1 MKHYGWLAAGV
12 ALLCAA
18 GAGAQV
24 RVTAP
29 GLTAQF
35 DRGAV
40 SRLEA
45 GGRLLAAGGI
55 ASAGIL
61 RVGSDHSATD
71 NPTAVAGPAKRASV
85 THSAFLG
92 LPGARVRTAYSVA
105 GGEITVVQEATSP
118 QPGVIGVRWAIDGI
132 PFTYSILVPGGGGV
146 RIRKGSPGSAWG
158 YDYPITWEAQCVLVE
173 GPGHGLRVW
182 AEDPV
187 GRYKR
192 LRVDRGP
199 KGWRLTF
206 TTENNA
212 PWAPLKACTSVRWRM
227 GAYKGDWRAGVKPYR
242 DWMARTWP
250 VTPLAKQTPAWARD
264 TRLVVTMDHA
274 LPTLEALATR
284 CDASRTLLYLPQWRL
299 AGYDRM
305 YPNYDAAPGFEA
317 FVKRAHELGFKVMVH
332 ANYFGVDPK
341 SPEYA
346 RFERYQVRNPN
357 THALE
362 WWTWDDDPPI
372 KFAYINPASS
382 EWRKLLVSRMKEM
395 VERYSIDA
403 IHIDQ
408 TLCIFND
415 ENGLIDGMTMIQGN
429 VAIQREL
436 HEALPQVALSGEG
449 LDEVTIRYEAFAQR
463 HSQGL
468 DFVQGVWD
476 RPALAM
482 AHPISSYLFHSYTQP
497 YGYLG
502 MTGPSNGQLYSAWR
516 ENYKRWAVLPTI
528 CWPSAGQLKEPTGFL
543 RNALDEAQAFAR
555 HDLRPDPDGPWP
567 ADVCFPYV
575 GRQGV
580 RAAYREDAT
589 GTLFGLETDGLSRTL
604 TRVITGVTEVA
615 LPGSLEGWRCYDRQ
629 KLLGLDPE
637 AWYAYNEAPR
647 DPAAPHIDRLPEGV
661 SVGRMQRTALG
672 VVAEVR
678 PRSVEVGRVVE
689 RLQAGR
695 SGWTKPGGG
704 EETVRGPLYESPSG
718 AFFMPMGANLH
729 AHPPWKSGAGGSSF
743 VEFNVAVPV
752 GDGPIRFVT
761 DVAMDKNALGPEKSD
776 GALYTA
782 RVLGPNGVE
791 VRVFNATS
799 QTQPL
804 TIDLA
809 PYRGKSVTLRLEV
822 GPGPAGNV
830 SFDWARW
837 YRPRV
842 EATAPA
848 SQRIGL
854 AGLPS
859 YAAVLSG
866 VDSPQPEATADG
878 ILARVDAPGSV
889 YVLTQKPP
897 VVRLP
902 WPFRAEAAA
911 VSVVDDAGRAM
922 QDAQFA
928 SFVPGGGA
936 AEGVERTGISAHPP
950 DHGRTIGEFAVTL
963 PSEPA
968 RFSAW
973 VALRDGSKSDGCLFI
988 VQANGRE
995 IARLRRTAGPWQRLE
1010 ADLGPWAGKPVAL
1023 ALITDADGG
1032 FNFDWAVWADPRIE
1046 AAAAR

>member
-1 MKHYGWLAAGV
+1 MTRLAWLTAVA
-12 ALLCAA
+12 ALLCAT

-40 SRLEA
+40 TRLEA
-45 GGRLLAAGGI
+45 GGKLLATGGT

-61 RVGSDHSATD
+61 RVGAEHGVTSNPRGAAT
-71 NPTAVAGPAKRASV
+71 PGKPASV
-85 THSAFLG
+85 AYPSLQG
-92 LPGARVRTAYSVA
+92 LSGGAVRAGYSVV
-105 GGEITVVQEATSP
+105 GGEIAVTQEASSP

-132 PFTYSILVPGGGGV
+132 PFTYNILVPGGGGV
-146 RIRKGSPGSAWG
+146 RISKRSPGTAWG

-182 AEDPV
+182 AEDAL

-192 LRVDRGP
+192 LRVERGP
-199 KGWRLTF
+199 AGWRLTF

-227 GAYKGDWRAGVKPYR
+227 AAYKGDWRAGVRPYR
-242 DWMARTWP
+242 DWMARTWTTP
-250 VTPLAKQTPAWARD
+250 PLAKQTPAWARD
-264 TRLVVTMDHA
+264 TRLVVTMDHD

-284 CDASRTLLYLPQWRL
+284 CDASRTMLYLPQWRA

-317 FVKRAHELGFKVMVH
+317 FVRRAHELGFMVMVH
-332 ANYFGVDPK
+332 ANYFGIDPK

-362 WWTWDDDPPI
+362 WWTWDADPPI

-382 EWRKLLVSRMKEM
+382 EFRKLLVSRMKEM

-415 ENGLIDGMTMIQGN
+415 ENGLIDGMTMIEGN
-429 VAIQREL
+429 VAIHREL
-436 HEALPQVALSGEG
+436 REALPQVALSGEG
-449 LDEVTIRYEAFAQR
+449 LDEVTMRYEAFAQR

-476 RPALAM
+476 RPGLAM
-482 AHPISSYLFHSYTQP
+482 AHPISSYLFHARTQP

-502 MTGPSNGQLYSAWR
+502 MTGPANGQLYSAWR

-528 CWPSAGQLKEPTGFL
+528 CWPTAKQLLEPTGFL
-543 RNALDEAQAFAR
+543 RNALDEARAFAR
-555 HDLRPDPDGPWP
+555 HDLKPDPDGPWP
-567 ADVCFPYV
+567 AAVCFPYI

-589 GTLFGLETDGLSRTL
+589 GTLFTLDADGLSRTL
-604 TRVITGVTEVA
+604 TRVITGVSEVA
-615 LPGSLEGWRCYDRQ
+615 APGSLAGWRCYDSR

-637 AWYAYNEAPR
+637 AWYAYDETPR
-647 DPAAPHIDRLPEGV
+647 DLTVPHIDQLPEGV

-678 PRSVEVGRVVE
+678 ARAVEVGRVAE
-689 RLQAGR
+689 RLMDGR
-695 SGWTKPGGG
+695 CGWTRPGGA
-704 EETVRGPLYESPSG
+704 EQAFRGPLNESESG

-729 AHPPWKSGAGGSSF
+729 AHPPWKSGAGGSAF
-743 VEFNVAVPV
+743 AEFTVAVPA
-752 GDGPIRFVT
+752 GEGPIRFVT
-761 DVAMDKNALGPEKSD
+761 DVAMDKNALGPGKSD
-776 GALYTA
+776 GALFTA
-782 RVLGPNGVE
+782 RVVRPGGAE

-799 QTQPL
+799 ETLPMA
-804 TIDLA
+804 IDLA
-809 PYRGKSVTLRLEV
+809 PYRGRSVTLRLEV

-842 EATAPA
+842 ETSSPA

-854 AGLPS
+854 AGLPA

-866 VDSPQPEATADG
+866 ADSPEPEVTADG

-897 VVRLP
+897 VVGLP
-902 WPFRAEAAA
+902 LALRAEGAA
-911 VSVVDDAGRAM
+911 VSVVDDAGRVM

-936 AEGVERTGISAHPP
+936 AEGVERQGVSAHPP

-963 PSEPA
+963 PAEPA

-973 VALRDGSKSDGCLFI
+973 VALRDGSKSDGCVFI

-995 IARLRRTAGPWQRLE
+995 VARLRRAAGPWQRLE
-1010 ADLGPWAGKPVAL
+1010 ADLSPWAGKPVVL

-1046 AAAAR
+1046 AAAGR